1 MAEINTYK
9 ALFESAVSALFIG
22 KPDGTIV
29 EANEA
34 ACKLFGY
41 SVEEFRQI
49 GREAIIAPDTPGL
62 EEKLKEREEKHGTS
76 GELIGIKKNG
86 ERFWGEFSS
95 FIFEG
100 ENGEKFVTSVLI
112 DISEKKETEFHLKK
126 LSDELTGIFS
136 SAPDIICTAGFDGYF
151 KKINPA
157 ASNLLGYTEEELLS
171 QPFINFVH
179 PDDVQKTR
187 MELSELEKGNTNNNL
202 ENRYIT
208 KTGKI
213 IWLSWSAKISYED
226 ELVYAV
232 AKDITDQKELEL
244 LHDQATRL
252 AAIGSWKLDVNSR
265 QIYWSRIT
273 REIHEVDSD
282 FSPSLE
288 EGIQFYKEG
297 SSRNKITEAANQ
309 AMESGAPWDLELQIV
324 TAKGNERWVRSIG
337 EAEFVDGKCISL
349 YGSFQDIHESKQIQQ
364 KLSIKTHHLGAIS
377 KLNSAL
383 INYKNWFKALDEH
396 LEMIGEAVQ
405 SDRVYYFENHFDSE
419 TGEGFTTQKL
429 EWCRDGVKPQINN
442 PDLDSVPFSEVPEL
456 VEPMLDQ
463 QPSMRILSEI
473 EQGCLTRHVMED
485 QDIKAFLSIP
495 VMVRGKFYGFVGF
508 DNCREERY
516 WSDEEV
522 DTLKT
527 ITSNLAIAIEREIV
541 DRELIELFKEKNSIL
556 DSISDAFYAVDENWK
571 VTYFNREAEKL
582 TGERSDE
589 VVGRNIWELIPGA
602 VGTIIYEKFH
612 QVMDAREVQSFESK
626 YPPLDS
632 CFEITA
638 YPSEVG
644 ISVYF
649 RDITER
655 KESQKKILHKTRQLD
670 AVAKF
675 NGLLIQ
681 ENDWLSAL
689 EMCLEDFG
697 KAALADRVYF
707 FENDQLQDNDPV
719 TTMRIEWV
727 REGIEPQIENPDH
740 HNLPF
745 SEIRSFIQEL
755 CEKRIYNHRVDE
767 IPDKKFNRFLHEQ
780 NILSLLAF
788 PVFTGDRFR
797 GFIGFDDCTV
807 RKVWNQEEI
816 TFLETIVMNLS
827 TAIENKETEQKIIRN
842 TNQLDAIARF
852 NGMLIKE
859 KTALQALENC
869 FELFG
874 EIVGADRVY
883 YFENGISE
891 STGEHVTSMKIEWTR
906 EGFEP
911 QVDKPDNHDI
921 PLYDNHPSIDAMA
934 QNRPYIK
941 IVDKIENDFF
951 RKLLQKQDIKSVLSI
966 PVFVNESF
974 SGFIGFDDCS
984 QERVWSEEE
993 IGFLKTISLNLAS
1006 ALESEIS
1013 KEQILYKSDLIEAI
1027 ANINSTFLAM
1037 ENWKDALYQSFRII
1051 GETVNADRVYYF
1063 ENHTDP
1069 DTGNLLTSQKLEWVK
1084 DEQIIQIDNPEL
1096 QNIPVEIYKE
1106 FLELLMS
1113 EQAFSGLVCNIQD
1126 ANLKSILASQ
1136 DILSILI
1143 IPVFVKQQ
1151 FHGFIG
1157 FDDCTVER
1165 NWTEEE
1171 TSFLRSL
1178 TTNLSYAIES
1188 YQADKELR
1196 NLYDEL
1202 EVKVQALATSNAELE
1217 QFAFVASHDLQEPLR
1232 MITSFLALIERKYGD
1247 KLDKK
1252 GHSYI
1257 RYAKDGAKRM
1267 RQIILDLLDFSR
1279 VGKAE
1284 IETTLVDLNEI
1295 ITVVLSLNSK
1305 IIEEKDAQISCD
1317 KLPSVQ
1323 AVYSQMQQLFQ
1334 NLIHNALNYQKPDQ
1348 KPEIQIYCEETPEEW
1363 IINIRDNGIGVD
1375 KEYQEK
1381 IFQIFQRLH
1390 SNEEYSGTG
1399 VGLAICKKIVEENGG
1414 SIGVNSEEGKGST
1427 FYFTLKK
1434 ENLKHQ
1440 KKGA

>member
-1 MAEINTYK
+1 M
-9 ALFESAVSALFIG
+9 
-22 KPDGTIV
+22 
-29 EANEA
+29 
-34 ACKLFGY
+34 
-41 SVEEFRQI
+41 
-49 GREAIIAPDTPGL
+49 
-62 EEKLKEREEKHGTS
+62 
-76 GELIGIKKNG
+76 
-86 ERFWGEFSS
+86 
-95 FIFEG
+95 
-100 ENGEKFVTSVLI
+100 
-112 DISEKKETEFHLKK
+112 
-126 LSDELTGIFS
+126 
-136 SAPDIICTAGFDGYF
+136 
-151 KKINPA
+151 
-157 ASNLLGYTEEELLS
+157 
-171 QPFINFVH
+171 
-179 PDDVQKTR
+179 
-187 MELSELEKGNTNNNL
+187 
-202 ENRYIT
+202 
-208 KTGKI
+208 
-213 IWLSWSAKISYED
+213 
-226 ELVYAV
+226 
-232 AKDITDQKELEL
+232 
-244 LHDQATRL
+244 
-252 AAIGSWKLDVNSR
+252 
-265 QIYWSRIT
+265 
-273 REIHEVDSD
+273 
-282 FSPSLE
+282 
-288 EGIQFYKEG
+288 
-297 SSRNKITEAANQ
+297 
-309 AMESGAPWDLELQIV
+309 
-324 TAKGNERWVRSIG
+324 
-337 EAEFVDGKCISL
+337 
-349 YGSFQDIHESKQIQQ
+349 
-364 KLSIKTHHLGAIS
+364 
-377 KLNSAL
+377 
-383 INYKNWFKALDEH
+383 
-396 LEMIGEAVQ
+396 
-405 SDRVYYFENHFDSE
+405 
-419 TGEGFTTQKL
+419 
-429 EWCRDGVKPQINN
+429 
-442 PDLDSVPFSEVPEL
+442 
-456 VEPMLDQ
+456 
-463 QPSMRILSEI
+463 
-473 EQGCLTRHVMED
+473 
-485 QDIKAFLSIP
+485 
-495 VMVRGKFYGFVGF
+495 
-508 DNCREERY
+508 
-516 WSDEEV
+516 
-522 DTLKT
+522 
-527 ITSNLAIAIEREIV
+527 
-541 DRELIELFKEKNSIL
+541 
-556 DSISDAFYAVDENWK
+556 
-571 VTYFNREAEKL
+571 
-582 TGERSDE
+582 
-589 VVGRNIWELIPGA
+589 
-602 VGTIIYEKFH
+602 
-612 QVMDAREVQSFESK
+612 
-626 YPPLDS
+626 
-632 CFEITA
+632 
-638 YPSEVG
+638 
-644 ISVYF
+644 
-649 RDITER
+649 
-655 KESQKKILHKTRQLD
+655 
-670 AVAKF
+670 
-675 NGLLIQ
+675 
-681 ENDWLSAL
+681 
-689 EMCLEDFG
+689 
-697 KAALADRVYF
+697 
-707 FENDQLQDNDPV
+707 
-719 TTMRIEWV
+719 
-727 REGIEPQIENPDH
+727 
-740 HNLPF
+740 
-745 SEIRSFIQEL
+745 
-755 CEKRIYNHRVDE
+755 
-767 IPDKKFNRFLHEQ
+767 
-780 NILSLLAF
+780 
-788 PVFTGDRFR
+788 
-797 GFIGFDDCTV
+797 
-807 RKVWNQEEI
+807 
-816 TFLETIVMNLS
+816 
-827 TAIENKETEQKIIRN
+827 
-842 TNQLDAIARF
+842 
-852 NGMLIKE
+852 
-859 KTALQALENC
+859 
-869 FELFG
+869 
-874 EIVGADRVY
+874 
-883 YFENGISE
+883 
-891 STGEHVTSMKIEWTR
+891 
-906 EGFEP
+906 
-911 QVDKPDNHDI
+911 
-921 PLYDNHPSIDAMA
+921 
-934 QNRPYIK
+934 
-941 IVDKIENDFF
+941 
-951 RKLLQKQDIKSVLSI
+951 
-966 PVFVNESF
+966 
-974 SGFIGFDDCS
+974 
-984 QERVWSEEE
+984 
-993 IGFLKTISLNLAS
+993 
-1006 ALESEIS
+1006 ESEIS